1 MSDRRDGLNEWLVT
15 AFVIALVNLGIV
27 IPLACA
33 ADSLR
38 LSVAAGLS
46 ADPDPK
52 TDAEPPPA
60 ARGPNI
66 ALIRP

>member
-15 AFVIALVNLGIV
+15 AFVIALVNLV